1 MGSRRTSQ
9 SAHSADVILPAQR
22 SARLDTSNSR
32 TQWGSTYDH
41 HPRGLCRHHEC
52 SFSTNWLANRAEVE
66 APAFARAIRQRAP
79 IHQEEHSLTR
89 GASGLIQK
97 SPSGACLIN
106 ARPTC
111 RESCGTPLQSV
122 SLRFVALGNVL
133 LVGRHGLVRLAARYP
148 PES

>member
-1 MGSRRTSQ
+1 MTRLRPDAKAVLVNDLPRAGKKPQKVISLAELLENLHLNACRSAFGEAIPHSQ
-9 SAHSADVILPAQR
+9 PGSADHF
-22 SARLDTSNSR
+22 N
-32 TQWGSTYDH
+32 
-41 HPRGLCRHHEC
+41 
-52 SFSTNWLANRAEVE
+52 AEG
-66 APAFARAIRQRAP
+66 PAFARAIRQRAP